1 MSICN
6 IGPDFSCGSCV
17 EAKCS
22 LSFFKIILN
31 SVKKGLQPHPVGFGL
46 PISRP
51 HFLPGNLQR
60 GGEGLV
66 IEESEGLFATLLLI
80 DFFRDS

>member
-1 MSICN
+1 M
-6 IGPDFSCGSCV
+6 FT
-17 EAKCS
+17 
-22 LSFFKIILN
+22 LRFFFEIILN

-66 IEESEGLFATLLLI
+66 IEESEGLFAAFLLI
-80 DFFRDS
+80 DFCS